1 MWEVEPE
8 AEADSFVDA
17 VTAMAGPLADAI
29 ADTTPLTAEERRARS
44 GLLSRQ
50 VTLR

>member
-1 MWEVEPE
+1 VWDLDPQLGAADYEEPL
-8 AEADSFVDA
+8 
-17 VTAMAGPLADAI
+17 TAFMQRYATALTSSG
-29 ADTTPLTAEERRARS
+29 PLTAEERRARS

>member
-1 MWEVEPE
+1 DYEEPLAAFMRRY
-8 AEADSFVDA
+8 AEA
-17 VTAMAGPLADAI
+17 LATP
-29 ADTTPLTAEERRARS
+29 DTLTAQERRARS